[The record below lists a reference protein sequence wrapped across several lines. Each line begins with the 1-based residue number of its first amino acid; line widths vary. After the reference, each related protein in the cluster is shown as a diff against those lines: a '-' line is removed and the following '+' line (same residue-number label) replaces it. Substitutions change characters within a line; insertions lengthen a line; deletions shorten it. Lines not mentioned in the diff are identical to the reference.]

1 LPSALAACA
10 VVCAAVRW
18 DGRWVPVAG
27 TGALLLFGAAA
38 SALPASVAKGSG
50 ELERPVISSLTWGAL
65 SFGSAFALIF
75 VPW

>member
-1 LPSALAACA
+1 
-10 VVCAAVRW
+10 
-18 DGRWVPVAG
+18 VAG